1 MFKKILIFLGLLG
14 LGSGAIAYYYW
25 QQATSLPD
33 WYQTQPL
40 EPVLNNSDIKPTQSS
55 DSTAIAADS
64 LTTIKTKI
72 KENIQQQEKTNVS
85 KGKNDQQP
93 VEVSLS
99 DREFT
104 QLLQTEMTQ
113 KFKLPTSQDHLI
125 QSRISQGSLEM
136 GAVVNPQ
143 KLQSLELSRSQ
154 QALVSRVVTTF
165 PQFKNQEFY
174 LGISGTP
181 QIQNGQLMLPTN
193 SRVKVGNLSFTLPEI
208 AQKLN
213 VPVAR
218 LQQSLQMNVDPLNLH
233 DIQLKENQIILKVN
247 PADYDVQ

>member
-1 MFKKILIFLGLLG
+1 MFKKMLIFLGLLG

-33 WYQTQPL
+33 WYQTQQL
-40 EPVLNNSDIKPTQSS
+40 EPVLNNSDVKPTPSAA
-55 DSTAIAADS
+55 TAIAADS

-72 KENIQQQEKTNVS
+72 KENIQQQEKANAS
-85 KGKNDQQP
+85 KGKDGQQP

-113 KFKLPTSQDHLI
+113 KFKLPTSQNHLI
-125 QSRISQGSLEM
+125 QSRINQGSLEM

-181 QIQNGQLMLPTN
+181 QLQNGQLMLPTD

-208 AQKLN
+208 ARKLN
-213 VPVAR
+213 IPVAR
-218 LQQSLQMNVDPLNLH
+218 LQQGLQMNVDPLNLH

-247 PADYDVQ
+247 PTDYDAQ

>member
-1 MFKKILIFLGLLG
+1 MFKKMLIFLGLLG

-33 WYQTQPL
+33 WYQTQQL
-40 EPVLNNSDIKPTQSS
+40 KPVLNRPDPKPSQSTA
-55 DSTAIAADS
+55 TAIAADS

-72 KENIQQQEKTNVS
+72 KENIQQQEKTNAS
-85 KGKNDQQP
+85 KGNDGQQP
-93 VEVSLS
+93 VEVRLS

-104 QLLQTEMTQ
+104 QLLQTEITQ
-113 KFKLPTSQDHLI
+113 KFKLPTSQENLI
-125 QSRISQGSLEM
+125 QSRINQGSLEM

-181 QIQNGQLMLPTN
+181 KLQNGQLMLPTD

-208 AQKLN
+208 ARKLN
-213 VPVAR
+213 IPVAR
-218 LQQSLQMNVDPLNLH
+218 LQQSLQMNVDPLNLN

-247 PADYDVQ
+247 PADHDAQ

>member
-1 MFKKILIFLGLLG
+1 MFKKMLIFLGLLG

-33 WYQTQPL
+33 WYQTQQL
-40 EPVLNNSDIKPTQSS
+40 KPVLNRPDLKPSQSS
-55 DSTAIAADS
+55 ATEIAADS

-72 KENIQQQEKTNVS
+72 KENIQQQEKANAS
-85 KGKNDQQP
+85 KEKDHQQP
-93 VEVSLS
+93 VEVRLS

-113 KFKLPTSQDHLI
+113 KLKLPTSQENLI
-125 QSRISQGSLEM
+125 QSRINQGSLEM

-143 KLQSLELSRSQ
+143 KLQSLDLSRSQ

-181 QIQNGQLMLPTN
+181 QLQNGQLMLPTD

-208 AQKLN
+208 ARKLN
-213 VPVAR
+213 IPVAR
-218 LQQSLQMNVDPLNLH
+218 LQQSLQMNVDPLNLN

-247 PADYDVQ
+247 PAAYDVQ